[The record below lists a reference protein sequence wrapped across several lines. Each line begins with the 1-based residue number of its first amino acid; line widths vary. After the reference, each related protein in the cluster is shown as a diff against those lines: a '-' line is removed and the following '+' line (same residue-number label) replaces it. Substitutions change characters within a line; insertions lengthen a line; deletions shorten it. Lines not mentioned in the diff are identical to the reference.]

1 MTDHLGAGL
10 PPDGHS
16 FVRKLQEDK
25 AMADNEMYDVI
36 ILGGGPA
43 GLSAGIYAMRAALKT
58 VLIEKGLPGGQVAIT
73 KDVENYPG
81 FIEIG
86 GFELCEKFL
95 QHAKHYNLEILE
107 KEAVET
113 MPGIDFHS
121 IRLADGTVI
130 KGRAIILAAGGTA
143 RKLNIP
149 GENENFGKGVS
160 YCATCDGF
168 FFRDQIVAVIGGGD
182 TALEDALY
190 LAKITRKV
198 YLIHRRD
205 AFRGSRILQQRV
217 FNEPRIEIIYD
228 TVPTE
233 ISAGN
238 DGVKKLSLNLANE
251 NGVRALS
258 LKNVKTGATSTIDT
272 DGVFIF
278 VGFSPNNQIVPAGI
292 ELNTS
297 GYVVTDEKCETS
309 IPGIFA
315 VGDLR
320 QKYANQI
327 VLAAA
332 DGCTAALAAAY
343 YVETRK

>member
-1 MTDHLGAGL
+1 ME
-10 PPDGHS
+10 
-16 FVRKLQEDK
+16 K
-25 AMADNEMYDVI
+25 NELYDLI

-43 GLSAGIYAMRAALKT
+43 GLTAGIYAMRAALKT

-73 KDVENYPG
+73 KEVENYPG

-95 QHAKHYNLEILE
+95 EHAKHYDLEIID
-107 KEAVET
+107 KEAVATE
-113 MPGIDFHS
+113 PGVEYHS
-121 IRLADGTVI
+121 VRLADGTVL
-130 KGRAIILAAGGTA
+130 KAHAVILAAGGTA
-143 RKLNIP
+143 QKLNIV

-168 FFRDQIVAVIGGGD
+168 FFRDQLVAVVGGGD

-190 LAKITRKV
+190 LSKITRKV

-205 AFRGSRILQQRV
+205 EFRGSRILQQRV
-217 FNEPRIEIIYD
+217 FAEPKIEIVYN
-228 TVPTE
+228 TVVTE
-233 ISAGN
+233 I
-238 DGVKKLSLNLANE
+238 LSNE
-251 NGVRALS
+251 HGVRGLS
-258 LKNVKTGATSTIDT
+258 LKNTVTGDVSAIDT

-278 VGFSPNNQIVPAGI
+278 VGFRPNSQIVPAGI
-292 ELNTS
+292 KLNTS
-297 GYVVTDEKCETS
+297 GYVVTDEKCETT
-309 IPGIFA
+309 IPGLFA

-332 DGCTAALAAAY
+332 DGCTAALAAAHY
-343 YVETRK
+343 IETRKA

>member
-1 MTDHLGAGL
+1 MAGEEL
-10 PPDGHS
+10 
-16 FVRKLQEDK
+16 
-25 AMADNEMYDVI
+25 YDVI

-81 FIEIG
+81 FIEIS
-86 GFELCEKFL
+86 GFDLCEKFF
-95 QHAKHYNLEILE
+95 QHAKHYNIEIIE
-107 KEAVET
+107 QEAVSTE
-113 MPGIDFHS
+113 PGIDYHS
-121 IRLADGTVI
+121 VRLADGTVL
-130 KGRAIILAAGGTA
+130 KAHAVILAAGGTA
-143 RKLNIP
+143 QKLNIP

-168 FFRDQIVAVIGGGD
+168 FFRNQIVAVVGGGD

-190 LAKITRKV
+190 LAKITKKV

-217 FNEPRIEIIYD
+217 LQEPNIEILYN
-228 TVPTE
+228 TVATE
-233 ISAGN
+233 IQSS
-238 DGVKKLSLNLANE
+238 DK
-251 NGVRALS
+251 GVRALA
-258 LKNVKTGATSTIDT
+258 LKDTQTGEERNLET

-278 VGFSPNNQIVPAGI
+278 VGFKPNNQIVPAGVK
-292 ELNTS
+292 LNTS
-297 GYVVTDEKCETS
+297 GHVITDEKCETA
-309 IPGIFA
+309 IPGLFA

-332 DGCTAALAAAY
+332 DGCTAALAAAH
-343 YVETRK
+343 YVETKKSGILS

>member
-1 MTDHLGAGL
+1 MSKDA
-10 PPDGHS
+10 
-16 FVRKLQEDK
+16 
-25 AMADNEMYDVI
+25 MYDVI

-43 GLSAGIYAMRAALKT
+43 GLTAGIYAMRAALKT

-95 QHAKHYNLEILE
+95 QHAKHYDLEIVE
-107 KEAVET
+107 KEAVSTE
-113 MPGIDFHS
+113 PGVEYHS
-121 IRLADGTVI
+121 VRLIDGTVLR
-130 KGRAIILAAGGTA
+130 GHVIILAAGGTA
-143 RKLNIP
+143 QKLRIP
-149 GENENFGKGVS
+149 GEEENFGKGVS

-168 FFRDQIVAVIGGGD
+168 FFRDQIVAVVGGGD

-217 FNEPRIEIIYD
+217 FAEPRIEIVYN
-228 TVPTE
+228 TVATE
-233 ISAGN
+233 I
-238 DGVKKLSLNLANE
+238 KANE
-251 NGVRALS
+251 QGVRGLC
-258 LKNVKTGATSTIDT
+258 LKDTQTGYEREIAT

-278 VGFSPNNQIVPAGI
+278 VGFKPNNHIVPAGI
-292 ELNTS
+292 KLNTT
-297 GYVVTDEKCETS
+297 GYVITDEKCETT

-332 DGCTAALAAAY
+332 DGCTAALAAAHY
-343 YVETRK
+343 IETDKK